1 MPARPVPPP
10 RLWGPCGSVMQNL
23 SGWPGLVSPPGASLE
38 ERALEQQ
45 QSVRTEG
52 TAMSVTAQLA
62 GRRRPQAP
70 ARLWV
75 MKDAEA

>member
-1 MPARPVPPP
+1 MA
-10 RLWGPCGSVMQNL
+10 WAGL
-23 SGWPGLVSPPGASLE
+23 SLPGASFE
-38 ERALEQQ
+38 ERALQQ
-45 QSVRTEG
+45 RQSVRTEG
-52 TAMSVTAQLA
+52 TATSVTAQLA